1 MKLSESKTDIRNHFE
16 KMACDYYVK
25 VFSRKFHDNSADKES
40 IDFALMSSMVKECGK
55 KTISKY
61 GFVEKKILKNATDYN
76 MEKVK
81 KWSNIRLIKRKL
93 VMMFTSKKHMYRTI
107 NLYVLAR

>member
-1 MKLSESKTDIRNHFE
+1 MEDDRKDAHFVQSFLDCMKLSESKTDIRNHFE

-55 KTISKY
+55 RTISRY

-81 KWSNIRLIKRKL
+81 MVKYK
-93 VMMFTSKKHMYRTI
+93 TY
-107 NLYVLAR
+107 